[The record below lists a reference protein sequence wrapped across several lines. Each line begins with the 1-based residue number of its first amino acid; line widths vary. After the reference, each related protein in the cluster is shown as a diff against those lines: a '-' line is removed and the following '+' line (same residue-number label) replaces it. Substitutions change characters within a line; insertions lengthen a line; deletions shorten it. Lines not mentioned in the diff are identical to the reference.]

1 MASQENLRMLSSA
14 ILDDARRRGQE
25 IVGKA
30 QESAESILRQAHEA
44 AAAKRQ
50 AVVAAAQRDAEG
62 YKREI
67 TSTARLE
74 AKSLLLA
81 KREELISR
89 ALETA
94 RDHLRASLKPEDR
107 RAALEK
113 LTLEAVT
120 ILGGGKLTVRS
131 NEPDARLLTL
141 KFLTDVE
148 RRLAATGVTADLEP
162 GPAVDI
168 AGGVIVQKDQGRVVC
183 DNSFEARL
191 ERQKWTLRNEI
202 WQFLVREETLL
213 EDFGR
218 TE

>member
-44 AAAKRQ
+44 AVAKRQ
-50 AVVAAAQRDAEG
+50 AVLAAAQRDAKG

-67 TSTARLE
+67 VSAARLE